1 MLCCFADGL
10 YHENWDVMTPEPT
23 VRAVPRNR
31 ELEFCPVGGPWACPE
46 SKIWAAS
53 VLAPSSCSS

>member
-31 ELEFCPVGGPWACPE
+31 EIGVLPRGWPMGVSGEQDLGGVGARSE
-46 SKIWAAS
+46 
-53 VLAPSSCSS
+53 